1 MQCPLT
7 QPGDIGLLTQLLK
20 GLRQAQPGL
29 QSKFMASP
37 KNSARLNWTKK
48 RGGGGKRKRMAMDL
62 KGSLPTSLESSSG
75 GLGVRSGRICI
86 YAPQQD
92 GKCLQCIQL
101 PTTLYRQLHHPQ
113 TKPAHS
119 SHSVC
124 PSHLLPVFGFQFWS
138 FQTSESPTLCGLL
151 CLASHLVPCSQLSHL
166 VQPSTAGLV
175 RCFLQ

>member
-1 MQCPLT
+1 MAMVPAYQPRILQLRPGGTVRQNLHICP
-7 QPGDIGLLTQLLK
+7 
-20 GLRQAQPGL
+20 
-29 QSKFMASP
+29 
-37 KNSARLNWTKK
+37 SARWQMLTVYT
-48 RGGGGKRKRMAMDL
+48 A
-62 KGSLPTSLESSSG
+62 
-75 GLGVRSGRICI
+75 
-86 YAPQQD
+86 
-92 GKCLQCIQL
+92 

-166 VQPSTAGLV
+166 V
-175 RCFLQ
+175 